1 MKRLILFSLLV
12 SGLVG
17 SAQEPVS
24 YAEMLSGTREISL
37 ADSLNFDTNP
47 EEVTALDS
55 STVKKWF
62 PQLLPANANNKFKNR
77 KFSLAGKITTQQN
90 FDLLVLLE
98 EKRRSDSTGT
108 QVVYLISSKKTG
120 EYIASLKAAVSGSK
134 KRTGY
139 HIASCLY
146 KDYRIIQDSKMTVD
160 NKAINDLV
168 FYKINA
174 GGRFVSYPKPDSYRV
189 E

>member
-1 MKRLILFSLLV
+1 MKRYILFCLLV
-12 SGLVG
+12 SGVVA
-17 SAQEPVS
+17 SAQEPIS
-24 YAEMLSGTREISL
+24 YAELLQGTREISL

-47 EEVTALDS
+47 EDVTALDS

-62 PQLLPANANNKFKNR
+62 PLVLPANANNKFKNR
-77 KFSLAGKITTQQN
+77 KFSLVGKITSQQN

-108 QVVYLISSKKTG
+108 QVVYLISSKKSG
-120 EYIASLKAAVSGSK
+120 EYIASLKAAVTGSK
-134 KRTGY
+134 KKTGY
-139 HIASCLY
+139 NISSCLY

-160 NKAINDLV
+160 NKAINDLAY
-168 FYKINA
+168 YKINA